1 MAMSQITHHTHPQLL
16 PGSRPTPY
24 STPGQEAA
32 TMSQLT
38 GTQPLLAG
46 LTLPCT
52 VHLISNYGSHAIM
65 LCDLS
70 RVIELA
76 KHNPR
81 STLCT

>member
-46 LTLPCT
+46 LILPCT
-52 VHLISNYGSHAIM
+52 VHCISNNWSHAIM
-65 LCDLS
+65 LRDLS
-70 RVIELA
+70 RLIELA
-76 KHNPR
+76 TLNSR
-81 STLCT
+81 SILRT